1 MAFISRSM
9 SPTERRYAQIEKEAL
24 ASTWACE
31 RLSDYLVGLQFH
43 IYTDH
48 KPLVPLFSSKHLE
61 ELPLRVQRFRLLMMR
76 LHLTI
81 SHINHLKIFF
91 ARHGIPETLISDN
104 GPQYASQEFKEFA
117 REYEFRHTTSS
128 PYFPQGNGE
137 AEQAVGTVLKKSGD
151 PYKALLAYR
160 STPLQMG
167 YSPSQL
173 LMGRVLRSTVPTTR
187 AQRDRKVPDLS
198 EVRARDKRNKA
209 RQKRKHDTHR
219 GARELPQLQPGDQV
233 WVPQRQ
239 SEGEVQREVAPQS
252 YTVESEGDTF
262 RRNRRDLIRL
272 PDSETGANH
281 SEPDEPVQSA
291 HSNDSNNSHDDTR
304 TTDSIA

>member
-1 MAFISRSM
+1 M
-9 SPTERRYAQIEKEAL
+9 
-24 ASTWACE
+24 
-31 RLSDYLVGLQFH
+31 
-43 IYTDH
+43 
-48 KPLVPLFSSKHLE
+48 
-61 ELPLRVQRFRLLMMR
+61 
-76 LHLTI
+76 
-81 SHINHLKIFF
+81 
-91 ARHGIPETLISDN
+91 
-104 GPQYASQEFKEFA
+104 
-117 REYEFRHTTSS
+117 
-128 PYFPQGNGE
+128 
-137 AEQAVGTVLKKSGD
+137 GTVKNLLKKSGD

-187 AQRDRKVPDLS
+187 AQRDPKIPDLS
-198 EVRARDKRNKA
+198 EVRARDKWNKA
-209 RQKRKHDTHR
+209 RQKRNHDTHR

-272 PDSETGANH
+272 PDSE
-281 SEPDEPVQSA
+281 PDEPVQSA
-291 HSNDSNNSHDDTR
+291 HSNDSNNSNNSHDDTR
-304 TTDSIA
+304 TTDSIAQPTIRRSTRNSRPPDRLDPSWSD